1 MNVRR
6 LLRESRV
13 NVHVVRRIRRQLLIG
28 AAAALALGGIQPLQH
43 AAAARA
49 VPPLRLTQRSQPEPL
64 HISHTGTITVAD
76 GTWALPLR
84 PRQTLHYVRNGLA
97 LIWYVTTRDHLQ
109 AQTLHIWRTQLTPA
123 AIHGDLRSAA
133 QLLAAIPVKGTL
145 LSTRSE
151 FGRGVLLLGL
161 QTTAATTWYTLTGRA
176 PVRLF
181 ALHGAMTVSALLWGK
196 GMVVV
201 ARSERM
207 WPGRIADALYASRDR
222 ASVTTLPLTAWPL
235 VATSSAVAPLLVAGR
250 TAVLLT
256 TDGQIQ
262 KTAAPPLALVDA
274 PAASAAVPAVVP
286 SAAAAVLL
294 TQPVQLRD
302 LASGGYTLRLQ
313 LKQVPA
319 ICARVQPL
327 AKAVQRRST
336 RAKIPVSPPDLAWF
350 GAKRPLH
357 SFVLGSSVGPTV
369 TWIQAAT
376 PQAASGIW
384 LAHFFVHGF
393 SYSVGPF
400 SSPANRAQTAL
411 LERILQAAAITS
423 PRSGGDGS
431 VNIALSTQPDA
442 QPYVLSS
449 EVVLAP
455 QSGSHVVLT
464 SRGTA
469 AVDYASIW
477 TYT

>member
-1 MNVRR
+1 
-6 LLRESRV
+6 V

-28 AAAALALGGIQPLQH
+28 AAAAFALCGIQPPQH
-43 AAAARA
+43 AFAARA
-49 VPPLRLTQRSQPEPL
+49 LPPLRFTQRSQPEPL
-64 HISHTGTITVAD
+64 QISHTGTITVAD

-84 PRQTLHYVRNGLA
+84 PRQTLHYVRDGLS
-97 LIWYVTTRDHLQ
+97 LIWYVTTHDNLQ
-109 AQTLHIWRTQLTPA
+109 AQTLHIWRTQLTLA

-133 QLLAAIPVKGTL
+133 QLLAAIPVKGAL

-161 QTTAATTWYTLTGRA
+161 QTTAATTWYTLAGRA

-181 ALHGAMTVSALLWGK
+181 ALHGDMTVSALLWGK

-222 ASVTTLPLTAWPL
+222 ASVITLPLTAWPL
-235 VATSSAVAPLLVAGR
+235 VATDTAVAPLLVAGR

-256 TDGQIQ
+256 ADGQIE

-274 PAASAAVPAVVP
+274 PTTPAAVPAVVP

-294 TQPVQLRD
+294 TQPVRLRN
-302 LASGGYTLRLQ
+302 LATGGYALRLQ
-313 LKQVPA
+313 LKQLPA

-327 AKAVQRRST
+327 ARGVQRRST
-336 RAKIPVSPPDLAWF
+336 HAKLPVPAPDLAWF
-350 GAKRPLH
+350 GATHSLH

-369 TWIQAAT
+369 TWILAAT
-376 PQAASGIW
+376 PHGASGIW
-384 LAHFFVHGF
+384 LAHFLVHGF

-411 LERILQAAAITS
+411 LERILQEAAITS

-431 VNIALSTQPDA
+431 VNIALSTPPGR

-455 QSGSHVVLT
+455 ESGSRIVLT
-464 SRGTA
+464 SPGTA